1 MAPGTGSN
9 ITVQTQHREHVT
21 VWDLAPLQVNTQR
34 GIPFKIFYLRNEYQC
49 TVFSAVKTTIFNRDV
64 NAASTP
70 TVQGRHMFEAGG
82 FRGDI
87 LCCTVMFLS
96 SLGLCG
102 FVRGGVNST

>member
-1 MAPGTGSN
+1 MALGTGNN

-21 VWDLAPLQVNTQR
+21 VWDLALLQVSTQR
-34 GIPFKIFYLRNEYQC
+34 GIPSKIFYLRNEYQC
-49 TVFSAVKTTIFNRDV
+49 TVFSAVKTTISNRDYTVWYV

-102 FVRGGVNST
+102 